1 MRTEQESD
9 YQWPAPTADSIRAQL
24 AAEREQRQAERLAEL
39 LRRAS

>member
-1 MRTEQESD
+1 MSD
-9 YQWPAPTADSIRAQL
+9 DPHMWPAPTAESIRAQL